1 MYSSKDLF
9 LYAEKSSE
17 LRTLFAINS
26 AMQAELSRRLQRWEC
41 AYEDC
46 APISSGPGLT
56 ILDLFLGAVLMT
68 EFDRC
73 EEYYNLLPH
82 SAMELLNKACAYGSY
97 QALNCR
103 IEMNIGLLDN
113 VLTDENEE
121 QVDQFMHIAKLITN
135 DANRLGNLYR
145 SLAQID
151 AANALLNVA
160 IYANQLKQMEII
172 TEKFN
177 TEAYVQPQS
186 DYMTNN
192 IIPIMKNSAISSG
205 MQLNEIANQLKKQP
219 NYPNKPLYLDF
230 LELAIQSFCAA
241 RMLANNTASER
252 IAHAIYPKAGLFGG
266 PGKFF
271 GDWDVSRQAIIED
284 LTHIFHIV
292 PAEKYFA
299 YLNQVAAIT
308 ITLQGHTI
316 DLSAP
321 TIQNVVN
328 TK

>member
-1 MYSSKDLF
+1 MRASITPDNQPSTLAEMMTLRDADKNRFDSAEKISLEGSAPDKAELIQILTMYSSKDLF

-145 SLAQID
+145 
-151 AANALLNVA
+151 
-160 IYANQLKQMEII
+160 
-172 TEKFN
+172 
-177 TEAYVQPQS
+177 
-186 DYMTNN
+186 
-192 IIPIMKNSAISSG
+192 
-205 MQLNEIANQLKKQP
+205 
-219 NYPNKPLYLDF
+219 
-230 LELAIQSFCAA
+230 
-241 RMLANNTASER
+241 
-252 IAHAIYPKAGLFGG
+252 
-266 PGKFF
+266 
-271 GDWDVSRQAIIED
+271 
-284 LTHIFHIV
+284 
-292 PAEKYFA
+292 
-299 YLNQVAAIT
+299 
-308 ITLQGHTI
+308 
-316 DLSAP
+316 
-321 TIQNVVN
+321 
-328 TK
+328 